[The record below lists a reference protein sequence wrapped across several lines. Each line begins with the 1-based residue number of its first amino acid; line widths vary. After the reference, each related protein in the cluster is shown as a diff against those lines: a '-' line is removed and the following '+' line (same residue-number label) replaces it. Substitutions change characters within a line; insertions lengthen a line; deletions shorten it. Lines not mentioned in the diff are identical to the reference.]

1 MQEAEVRVN
10 SIWLAEH
17 ETTGPI
23 PVGFEFEQCGTSYDH
38 FDVSTEGFIAFARG
52 AHRARPPARVSLV
65 PEGTRVG
72 GGRVTYEV
80 RGQAPRR
87 RLLVSLAEAGPPG
100 ATLRLTVH
108 ERTGIVEIGAA
119 GQSFGEPTMR
129 QLDRVQSSPSRVNSA
144 LKIG

>member
-1 MQEAEVRVN
+1 MPEAEVRVH

-23 PVGFEFEQCGTSYDH
+23 PVGFEFEQFGTSYDH
-38 FDVSTEGFIAFARG
+38 FDVSSDGFIAFARG
-52 AHRARPPARVSLV
+52 PRRAGLPARVSLV
-65 PEGTRVG
+65 PEGTPLG

-80 RGQAPRR
+80 RGLAPRR

-100 ATLRLTVH
+100 ATLLMTVH
-108 ERTGIVEIGAA
+108 ERTGIVEIGADD
-119 GQSFGEPTMR
+119 QSFGEPTMR